1 MALRFYYWDA
11 LTVLIPLPLH
21 DGDPGSRFEPGPDRS
36 LAMVDIH
43 SFALPGF
50 VSQATFALTL
60 ALLAWSDARTRG
72 TRWLAAACGLQ
83 LLTTICRA
91 ILPLPARVS
100 ENVSACVLVLVFFL
114 MYMGLRWFVQR
125 SRLATMNGPL
135 ALSAAMTT
143 ILSVGVMHPGA
154 ELAAARV
161 ASLIM
166 LGTTILMLLR
176 PRVKGLAE
184 TARIIALL
192 VAFVGATI
200 FFRLVLSLSAWT
212 YGGHF
217 ESVGHDFTTISLT
230 LLGFSFVALYVA
242 ETKRRLHEET
252 RLDSLTGLHNRRAFE
267 EMIQREVQLAARDNT
282 PLTLLMM
289 DLDHFKQL
297 NDTWGH
303 ALGDRALR
311 TFGGVLLT
319 VTGSGD
325 AVARLGGEEFAIL
338 LPGRSGRSAISL
350 AERLRATVEG
360 LRLSEGEE
368 LVRFTVS
375 VGLSSLLPGEASFEP
390 MLRRADRALYQVK
403 RTGRNRVL
411 LADSEIAAM
420 PSVPSIPPS
429 RALPEFQPVAAR
441 ASDARMRE
449 FAR

>member
-1 MALRFYYWDA
+1 
-11 LTVLIPLPLH
+11 
-21 DGDPGSRFEPGPDRS
+21 
-36 LAMVDIH
+36 MVDIH

-72 TRWLAAACGLQ
+72 TRWLAAACALQ
-83 LLTTICRA
+83 LLTTISHA
-91 ILPLPARVS
+91 IMPVPLRVS
-100 ENVSACVLVLVFFL
+100 ENLSACLLVLVFFL
-114 MYMGLRWFVQR
+114 VYMGMRWFVLR
-125 SRLATMNGPL
+125 IRLATMNGPL

-161 ASLIM
+161 AALIV
-166 LGTTILMLLR
+166 LAATISMLLR
-176 PRVKGLAE
+176 PRIKSLADI
-184 TARIIALL
+184 ARVMAFLFTFVAATVAL
-192 VAFVGATI
+192 
-200 FFRLVLSLSAWT
+200 RLVLSLGFLHHRGLDAAA
-212 YGGHF
+212 
-217 ESVGHDFTTISLT
+217 HDLTTIGLT
-230 LLGFSFVALYVA
+230 MVGFGFVAMYVA

-267 EMIQREVQLAARDNT
+267 EKIQREVQIAARDNT

-319 VTGSGD
+319 VTGTHD

-338 LPGRSGRSAISL
+338 LPGRSPRSALSL

-375 VGLSSLLPGEASFEP
+375 VGLSSLLPGEKSFEP
-390 MLRRADRALYQVK
+390 MLRRADRALYKVK
-403 RTGRNRVL
+403 RSGRNRVL
-411 LADSEIAAM
+411 LADSDSH
-420 PSVPSIPPS
+420 PVPSIPP
-429 RALPEFQPVAAR
+429 AR
-441 ASDARMRE
+441 AMPELQPMTAGGANQRVRE
-449 FAR
+449 FVG

>member
-1 MALRFYYWDA
+1 M
-11 LTVLIPLPLH
+11 I
-21 DGDPGSRFEPGPDRS
+21 
-36 LAMVDIH
+36 DIH

-72 TRWLAAACGLQ
+72 TRWLAAACALQ
-83 LLTTICRA
+83 LLTTVSRA
-91 ILPLPARVS
+91 ILPVPLRFS
-100 ENVSACVLVLVFFL
+100 EDLSACILVLVFFL
-114 MYMGLRWFVQR
+114 MYMGLRWFVLR
-125 SRLATMNGPL
+125 VRLTTMNGPL
-135 ALSAAMTT
+135 ALCAAMTT

-154 ELAAARV
+154 ELEAARV
-161 ASLIM
+161 AALIV
-166 LGTTILMLLR
+166 LGSTVYMLLK
-176 PRVKGLAE
+176 PRIKAMRDP
-184 TARIIALL
+184 ARVIAVL
-192 VAFVGATI
+192 VFVVMCAAAFQ
-200 FFRLVLSLSAWT
+200 LVLSASRLGADPRWRAA
-212 YGGHF
+212 
-217 ESVGHDFTTISLT
+217 GHDLSMIAFTMM
-230 LLGFSFVALYVA
+230 GFSFIGIYVA

-267 EMIQREVQLAARDNT
+267 EMVQREVQISVRDNT
-282 PLTLLMM
+282 QLTLLMM

-338 LPGRSGRSAISL
+338 LPGRSARSALSL

-375 VGLSSLLPGEASFEP
+375 VGLSCLQAGEPTFEP
-390 MLRRADRALYQVK
+390 MLRRADRALYKAK
-403 RTGRNRVL
+403 RSGRNRVL
-411 LADSEIAAM
+411 LWDMDIAA
-420 PSVPSIPPS
+420 IPPARS
-429 RALPEFQPVAAR
+429 GPEKEAVPAAPGNR
-441 ASDARMRE
+441 RLRE
-449 FAR
+449 FAS

>member
-1 MALRFYYWDA
+1 M
-11 LTVLIPLPLH
+11 I
-21 DGDPGSRFEPGPDRS
+21 
-36 LAMVDIH
+36 DIH

-72 TRWLAAACGLQ
+72 TRWLAAACAVQ
-83 LLTTICRA
+83 LVTMISRA
-91 ILPLPARVS
+91 ILPVPLRVS
-100 ENVSACVLVLVFFL
+100 ENLSACLLVVVFFL
-114 MYMGLRWFVQR
+114 VYMGMRWFVLR
-125 SRLATMNGPL
+125 MRLATMNGPL

-161 ASLIM
+161 ATLVV
-166 LGTTILMLLR
+166 LGTTIVMLLR
-176 PRVKGLAE
+176 PRIKALAD
-184 TARIIALL
+184 TARVIALL
-192 VAFVGATI
+192 FVFVAGTVAL
-200 FFRLVLSLSAWT
+200 RLVLSLGILRYRGLDAAA
-212 YGGHF
+212 
-217 ESVGHDFTTISLT
+217 HDLT
-230 LLGFSFVALYVA
+230 MIGLTMLGFSFVAMYVA

-267 EMIQREVQLAARDNT
+267 EMIQREVALAARDNT

-289 DLDHFKQL
+289 DLDHFKLL

-319 VTGSGD
+319 VTGSRD

-338 LPGRSGRSAISL
+338 LPGRTPRSALAL

-375 VGLSSLLPGEASFEP
+375 VGLSSLLPGETGFEP
-390 MLRRADRALYQVK
+390 MLRRADRALYKVK
-403 RTGRNRVL
+403 RSGRNRVL
-411 LADSEIAAM
+411 LADPE
-420 PSVPSIPPS
+420 PHPVPSIPPG
-429 RALPEFQPVAAR
+429 RALPELQPVGAGNAR
-441 ASDARMRE
+441 VRE
-449 FAR
+449 FAG

>member
-1 MALRFYYWDA
+1 
-11 LTVLIPLPLH
+11 
-21 DGDPGSRFEPGPDRS
+21 
-36 LAMVDIH
+36 MVDVH

-72 TRWLAAACGLQ
+72 TRWLAAACSLQ
-83 LLTTICRA
+83 LLTMISRA
-91 ILPLPARVS
+91 IMPVPLRVS
-100 ENVSACVLVLVFFL
+100 DNLSACLLVLVFFL
-114 MYMGLRWFVQR
+114 VYMGMRWFVLR
-125 SRLATMNGPL
+125 TRLTTMNGPL

-154 ELAAARV
+154 ELAAARI
-161 ASLIM
+161 AALIV
-166 LGTTILMLLR
+166 LGATIVMLLK
-176 PRVKGLAE
+176 PRVKALAD
-184 TARIIALL
+184 TARVLALL
-192 VAFVGATI
+192 FTFVAGTMALS
-200 FFRLVLSLSAWT
+200 LVLSVDIVRFRGLDAA
-212 YGGHF
+212 
-217 ESVGHDFTTISLT
+217 VHDLT
-230 LLGFSFVALYVA
+230 MIGLTMLGFGFVALYVA

-267 EMIQREVQLAARDNT
+267 EMVQREVQLAARDNT
-282 PLTLLMM
+282 PLMLLMM

-319 VTGSGD
+319 VTGSRD

-338 LPGRSGRSAISL
+338 LPGRTPRSALSL

-375 VGLSSLLPGEASFEP
+375 VGLSSLLPGETGFEP
-390 MLRRADRALYQVK
+390 MMRRADRALYKVK
-403 RTGRNRVL
+403 RSGRNRVL
-411 LADSEIAAM
+411 LAETDVS
-420 PSVPSIPPS
+420 SVPSIPPS
-429 RALPEFQPVAAR
+429 RVLPELRPAADGP
-441 ASDARMRE
+441 ADARLRE
-449 FAR
+449 FVG

>member
-1 MALRFYYWDA
+1 
-11 LTVLIPLPLH
+11 
-21 DGDPGSRFEPGPDRS
+21 
-36 LAMVDIH
+36 MVDVH

-72 TRWLAAACGLQ
+72 TRWLAAACALQ
-83 LLTTICRA
+83 LLTMISRA
-91 ILPLPARVS
+91 IMPVPLRVS
-100 ENVSACVLVLVFFL
+100 ENLSACLLVLVFFL
-114 MYMGLRWFVQR
+114 IYMGMRWFVLR
-125 SRLATMNGPL
+125 IRLATMNGPL

-143 ILSVGVMHPGA
+143 ILSVGVMHPGW

-161 ASLIM
+161 AALIV
-166 LGTTILMLLR
+166 LVTTIMLLR
-176 PRVKGLAE
+176 PRIKSMAD
-184 TARIIALL
+184 TARIMALL
-192 VAFVGATI
+192 MVFVGATVALQ
-200 FFRLVLSLSAWT
+200 LVLSLRIFPADRQLDAAA
-212 YGGHF
+212 
-217 ESVGHDFTTISLT
+217 HDLT
-230 LLGFSFVALYVA
+230 MIGITMLGFAFIGMYVA

-319 VTGSGD
+319 VTGTRD

-338 LPGRSGRSAISL
+338 LPGRSARNAVAL

-375 VGLSSLLPGEASFEP
+375 VGLSSLQPGEVSFEP
-390 MLRRADRALYQVK
+390 MLRRADRALYKVK
-403 RTGRNRVL
+403 RSGRNRVL
-411 LADSEIAAM
+411 LADELAA
-420 PSVPSIPPS
+420 VPSIPPS
-429 RALPEFQPVAAR
+429 RALPDLQPVAAGV
-441 ASDARMRE
+441 AGEAGVRE
-449 FAR
+449 FVG

>member
-1 MALRFYYWDA
+1 
-11 LTVLIPLPLH
+11 
-21 DGDPGSRFEPGPDRS
+21 
-36 LAMVDIH
+36 MVDIH

-72 TRWLAAACGLQ
+72 TRWLAAACALQ
-83 LLTTICRA
+83 LLTTISRA
-91 ILPLPARVS
+91 IMPLPLRVS
-100 ENVSACVLVLVFFL
+100 ENLSACLLVLVFFL
-114 MYMGLRWFVQR
+114 VYMGMRWFVLR
-125 SRLATMNGPL
+125 IRLATMNGPL

-161 ASLIM
+161 AALIV
-166 LGTTILMLLR
+166 LGATIVMLLR
-176 PRVKGLAE
+176 PRIKSLAD
-184 TARIIALL
+184 TGRVLAFLFTFVAATVAL
-192 VAFVGATI
+192 
-200 FFRLVLSLSAWT
+200 RLILSLGILRHRGLDAAA
-212 YGGHF
+212 
-217 ESVGHDFTTISLT
+217 HDLTTIGLT
-230 LLGFSFVALYVA
+230 MLGFGFVAMYVA

-267 EMIQREVQLAARDNT
+267 EKIQREVLIAARDNT

-319 VTGSGD
+319 VTGTRD

-338 LPGRSGRSAISL
+338 LPGRSPRSALSL

-375 VGLSSLLPGEASFEP
+375 VGLSSLLPGEKNFEP
-390 MLRRADRALYQVK
+390 MLRRADRALYKVK
-403 RTGRNRVL
+403 RSGRNRVL
-411 LADSEIAAM
+411 LADSDNH
-420 PSVPSIPPS
+420 PVPSIPPG
-429 RALPEFQPVAAR
+429 RALPDLHTVGAGGA
-441 ASDARMRE
+441 DARVRE
-449 FAR
+449 FVG

>member
-1 MALRFYYWDA
+1 
-11 LTVLIPLPLH
+11 
-21 DGDPGSRFEPGPDRS
+21 
-36 LAMVDIH
+36 MVDIH

-60 ALLAWSDARTRG
+60 GLLAWSDSRTRG
-72 TRWLAAACGLQ
+72 TRWLAAACALQ
-83 LLTTICRA
+83 LMTTVTRA
-91 ILPLPARVS
+91 ILPIPLRFS
-100 ENVSACVLVLVFFL
+100 ENLSACVLVLVFFL
-114 MYMGLRWFVQR
+114 MYMGLRWYVLR
-125 SRLATMNGPL
+125 VRLVTMNGPL
-135 ALSAAMTT
+135 ALTAAMTT

-161 ASLIM
+161 AALIV
-166 LGTTILMLLR
+166 LGTTVHMLLK
-176 PRVKGLAE
+176 PRIKSMADP
-184 TARIIALL
+184 ARVVALL
-192 VAFVGATI
+192 VFFVMCTVA
-200 FFRLVLSLSAWT
+200 FRLVLSVTHLDSNIQWNAA
-212 YGGHF
+212 
-217 ESVGHDFTTISLT
+217 GHDLSMVSFTLM
-230 LLGFSFVALYVA
+230 GFSFIGMYVA

-267 EMIQREVQLAARDNT
+267 EMVQREVQIAVRENT

-338 LPGRSGRSAISL
+338 LPGRSARSALSL

-360 LRLSEGEE
+360 LRLSEGDE
-368 LVRFTVS
+368 LIRFTVS
-375 VGLSSLLPGEASFEP
+375 VGLSSLHQGELTFES
-390 MLRRADRALYQVK
+390 MLRRADRALYKVK

-411 LADSEIAAM
+411 LSDTDASA
-420 PSVPSIPPS
+420 IPPS
-429 RALPEFQPVAAR
+429 RSVPEMEPVAA
-441 ASDARMRE
+441 ASGNRRLRE
-449 FAR
+449 FAS

>member
-1 MALRFYYWDA
+1 
-11 LTVLIPLPLH
+11 
-21 DGDPGSRFEPGPDRS
+21 
-36 LAMVDIH
+36 MVDVH

-72 TRWLAAACGLQ
+72 TRWLAAACALQ
-83 LLTTICRA
+83 LLTMISRA
-91 ILPLPARVS
+91 IMPVPLRVS
-100 ENVSACVLVLVFFL
+100 ENLGACLLVLVFFL
-114 MYMGLRWFVQR
+114 IYMGMRWFVLR
-125 SRLATMNGPL
+125 SRLGTMNGPL

-161 ASLIM
+161 AALIV
-166 LGTTILMLLR
+166 LGTTIVMLLR
-176 PRVKGLAE
+176 PRIKSLAD
-184 TARIIALL
+184 TARVMALL
-192 VAFVGATI
+192 MVFVATTVALQ
-200 FFRLVLSLSAWT
+200 LVLNLGVFPHERQLDGAA
-212 YGGHF
+212 HA
-217 ESVGHDFTTISLT
+217 LT
-230 LLGFSFVALYVA
+230 MIGITMLGFAFIGMYVA

-319 VTGSGD
+319 VTGSRD

-338 LPGRSGRSAISL
+338 LPGRSPRSALSL

-375 VGLSSLLPGEASFEP
+375 IGLSSLQQGEAGFEP
-390 MLRRADRALYQVK
+390 MLRRADRALYKVK
-403 RTGRNRVL
+403 RSGRNRAL
-411 LADSEIAAM
+411 LAETEIS
-420 PSVPSIPPS
+420 SVPSIPPS
-429 RALPEFQPVAAR
+429 RAVPELQPAAGA
-441 ASDARMRE
+441 ASASRIRE
-449 FAR
+449 FAG

>member
-1 MALRFYYWDA
+1 
-11 LTVLIPLPLH
+11 
-21 DGDPGSRFEPGPDRS
+21 
-36 LAMVDIH
+36 MVDVH

-72 TRWLAAACGLQ
+72 TRWLAAACALQ
-83 LLTTICRA
+83 LLNTIARA
-91 ILPLPARVS
+91 IIPIPPRVS
-100 ENVSACVLVLVFFL
+100 ENLTACLLVLVFFL
-114 MYMGLRWFVQR
+114 IYMGLRWFVVR
-125 SRLATMNGPL
+125 TRLTTMNGPL

-143 ILSVGVMHPGA
+143 ILSVGVMRTGA
-154 ELAAARV
+154 ELIAARV
-161 ASLIM
+161 CALIV
-166 LGTTILMLLR
+166 LITTMVMLLR
-176 PRVKGLAE
+176 PRIKALAD
-184 TARIIALL
+184 TARVMALL
-192 VAFVGATI
+192 IAFVAAVITV
-200 FFRLVLSLSAWT
+200 RLVLSLGVLPHEWPLDSAAR
-212 YGGHF
+212 
-217 ESVGHDFTTISLT
+217 DLT
-230 LLGFSFVALYVA
+230 QIGLTMLGFAFIAIYVA

-319 VTGSGD
+319 VTSSRD

-338 LPGRSGRSAISL
+338 LPGRSSRSALSL

-375 VGLSSLLPGEASFEP
+375 VGLSSLQAGELSFEP
-390 MLRRADRALYQVK
+390 MLRRADRALYKVK
-403 RTGRNRVL
+403 RSGRNRVL
-411 LADSEIAAM
+411 LADTEV
-420 PSVPSIPPS
+420 PSTPSIPPA
-429 RALPEFQPVAAR
+429 RALPDMQPVAAGGADPR
-441 ASDARMRE
+441 VRE
-449 FAR
+449 FAG

>member
-1 MALRFYYWDA
+1 
-11 LTVLIPLPLH
+11 
-21 DGDPGSRFEPGPDRS
+21 
-36 LAMVDIH
+36 MVDVR

-60 ALLAWSDARTRG
+60 AMLAWSDARTRG
-72 TRWLAAACGLQ
+72 TRWLAAACALQ
-83 LLTTICRA
+83 LLTMISRA
-91 ILPLPARVS
+91 IMPVPMRVS
-100 ENVSACVLVLVFFL
+100 ENLSACLLVLVFFL
-114 MYMGLRWFVQR
+114 IYMGMRWFVLR
-125 SRLATMNGPL
+125 TRLTTMNGPL

-161 ASLIM
+161 AALIV
-166 LGTTILMLLR
+166 LVSTIVMLLR
-176 PRVKGLAE
+176 PRIKSLSD
-184 TARIIALL
+184 TARVVALL
-192 VAFVGATI
+192 MVFVAGTVAFQLVLSFGKFSHDGQLDAAAHDLTMIGITMLGFAFVGM
-200 FFRLVLSLSAWT
+200 
-212 YGGHF
+212 
-217 ESVGHDFTTISLT
+217 
-230 LLGFSFVALYVA
+230 YVA

-267 EMIQREVQLAARDNT
+267 EMIQREVQLASRDNT

-319 VTGSGD
+319 VTGTHD

-338 LPGRSGRSAISL
+338 LPGRSARSALSL

-368 LVRFTVS
+368 LVHFTVS
-375 VGLSSLLPGEASFEP
+375 IGLSSLKPGEAGFEP
-390 MLRRADRALYQVK
+390 MLRRADRALYKVK
-403 RTGRNRVL
+403 RSGRNRVL
-411 LADSEIAAM
+411 LADSEA
-420 PSVPSIPPS
+420 SVPSIPPT
-429 RALPEFQPVAAR
+429 RAVPDLQPVSAGAHDSR
-441 ASDARMRE
+441 LRE
-449 FAR
+449 FAG

>member
-1 MALRFYYWDA
+1 
-11 LTVLIPLPLH
+11 
-21 DGDPGSRFEPGPDRS
+21 
-36 LAMVDIH
+36 MVDVH

-50 VSQATFALTL
+50 VSLATFALTL
-60 ALLAWSDARTRG
+60 ALLAWSDVRTRG
-72 TRWLAAACGLQ
+72 TRWLAAACALQ
-83 LLTTICRA
+83 LVTMISRA
-91 ILPLPARVS
+91 ILPVPLRVS
-100 ENVSACVLVLVFFL
+100 ENLSACLLVLVFFL
-114 MYMGLRWFVQR
+114 IYMGMRWFVLR
-125 SRLATMNGPL
+125 VRLATMNGPL

-161 ASLIM
+161 AALTV
-166 LGTTILMLLR
+166 LGATIVMLLR
-176 PRVKGLAE
+176 PRVKALSD
-184 TARIIALL
+184 TARVMALL
-192 VAFVGATI
+192 LAFVGATVALQ
-200 FFRLVLSLSAWT
+200 LVLSLGA
-212 YGGHF
+212 F
-217 ESVGHDFTTISLT
+217 PHDRQLDEAAHDLT
-230 LLGFSFVALYVA
+230 KIGLTMLGFAFIGMYVS

-267 EMIQREVQLAARDNT
+267 EMIQREVQIAARDNT

-319 VTGSGD
+319 VTGTRD

-338 LPGRSGRSAISL
+338 IPGRSPRSAVSL

-375 VGLSSLLPGEASFEP
+375 VGLSSLQPGETSFEP
-390 MLRRADRALYQVK
+390 MIRRADRALYKVK
-403 RTGRNRVL
+403 RSGRNRVL
-411 LADSEIAAM
+411 LADGEISA
-420 PSVPSIPPS
+420 VPSIPPT
-429 RALPEFQPVAAR
+429 RAVSELKPVVTAEPR
-441 ASDARMRE
+441 VRE
-449 FAR
+449 FAG

>member
-1 MALRFYYWDA
+1 
-11 LTVLIPLPLH
+11 
-21 DGDPGSRFEPGPDRS
+21 
-36 LAMVDIH
+36 MVDIH

-72 TRWLAAACGLQ
+72 TRWLAAACALQ
-83 LLTTICRA
+83 LLTTISHA
-91 ILPLPARVS
+91 IMPVPLRVS
-100 ENVSACVLVLVFFL
+100 DNLSACLLVLVFFL
-114 MYMGLRWFVQR
+114 VYMGMRWFVLR
-125 SRLATMNGPL
+125 IRLATMNGPL

-143 ILSVGVMHPGA
+143 ILSVGVMHPGW

-161 ASLIM
+161 AALIV
-166 LGTTILMLLR
+166 LGATIVMLLR
-176 PRVKGLAE
+176 PRIKSLADIGRVMAFLF
-184 TARIIALL
+184 TFVAATVAL
-192 VAFVGATI
+192 
-200 FFRLVLSLSAWT
+200 RLVLSL
-212 YGGHF
+212 GILGHRGL
-217 ESVGHDFTTISLT
+217 EPAAHDLSTIGLTMVGF
-230 LLGFSFVALYVA
+230 GFVAMYVA

-267 EMIQREVQLAARDNT
+267 EKIQREVQIAARDNT

-319 VTGSGD
+319 VTGTRD

-338 LPGRSGRSAISL
+338 LPGRSPRSALSL

-375 VGLSSLLPGEASFEP
+375 VGLSSLLAGEKSFEP
-390 MLRRADRALYQVK
+390 MLRRADRALYKVK
-403 RTGRNRVL
+403 RSGRNRVL
-411 LADSEIAAM
+411 LADSDTH
-420 PSVPSIPPS
+420 PVPSIPPA
-429 RALPEFQPVAAR
+429 RALPELQPVAAGGTSQR
-441 ASDARMRE
+441 VRE
-449 FAR
+449 FVG

>member
-1 MALRFYYWDA
+1 
-11 LTVLIPLPLH
+11 
-21 DGDPGSRFEPGPDRS
+21 
-36 LAMVDIH
+36 
-43 SFALPGF
+43 
-50 VSQATFALTL
+50 
-60 ALLAWSDARTRG
+60 
-72 TRWLAAACGLQ
+72 
-83 LLTTICRA
+83 
-91 ILPLPARVS
+91 
-100 ENVSACVLVLVFFL
+100 
-114 MYMGLRWFVQR
+114 
-125 SRLATMNGPL
+125 MNGPL

-161 ASLIM
+161 AALIV
-166 LGTTILMLLR
+166 LGSTIFMLLR
-176 PRVKGLAE
+176 PRIKSLAD
-184 TARIIALL
+184 TGRVMALL
-192 VAFVGATI
+192 MVFVAATVALQ
-200 FFRLVLSLSAWT
+200 LVLS
-212 YGGHF
+212 
-217 ESVGHDFTTISLT
+217 VGVFRADRQLDAAAHDLT
-230 LLGFSFVALYVA
+230 LIGITMLGFGFIGMYVA

-319 VTGSGD
+319 VTGSRD

-338 LPGRSGRSAISL
+338 LPGRSPRSALSL

-375 VGLSSLLPGEASFEP
+375 VGLSSLQPGEVGFEP
-390 MLRRADRALYQVK
+390 MLRRADRALYKVK
-403 RTGRNRVL
+403 RSGRNRVL
-411 LADSEIAAM
+411 LAETEISPA
-420 PSVPSIPPS
+420 PSIPPARS
-429 RALPEFQPVAAR
+429 IPDLQPAAAGDR
-441 ASDARMRE
+441 RVRE
-449 FAR
+449 FVG

>member
-1 MALRFYYWDA
+1 
-11 LTVLIPLPLH
+11 
-21 DGDPGSRFEPGPDRS
+21 
-36 LAMVDIH
+36 MVDIH

-72 TRWLAAACGLQ
+72 TRWLAAACALQ
-83 LLTTICRA
+83 LLTTISHA
-91 ILPLPARVS
+91 IMPVPLRVS
-100 ENVSACVLVLVFFL
+100 ENLSACLLVLVFFL
-114 MYMGLRWFVQR
+114 VYMGMRWFVLR
-125 SRLATMNGPL
+125 IRLATMNGPL

-161 ASLIM
+161 CALIV
-166 LGTTILMLLR
+166 LCATIVMLLR
-176 PRVKGLAE
+176 PRIKSLADIGRVMAFLF
-184 TARIIALL
+184 TFVAATVAL
-192 VAFVGATI
+192 
-200 FFRLVLSLSAWT
+200 RLVLSLGILRHRGLEPAA
-212 YGGHF
+212 
-217 ESVGHDFTTISLT
+217 HDLSMIGLT
-230 LLGFSFVALYVA
+230 MLGFGFVAMYVA

-267 EMIQREVQLAARDNT
+267 ERIQREVQIAARDNT

-319 VTGSGD
+319 VTGTRD

-338 LPGRSGRSAISL
+338 LPGRSPRSALSL

-375 VGLSSLLPGEASFEP
+375 VGLSSLLPGEKSFEQ
-390 MLRRADRALYQVK
+390 MLRRADRALYKVK
-403 RTGRNRVL
+403 RSGRNRVL
-411 LADSEIAAM
+411 LADSDTH
-420 PSVPSIPPS
+420 PVPSIPPS
-429 RALPEFQPVAAR
+429 RALPDLQPVAAGGSSQR
-441 ASDARMRE
+441 VRE
-449 FAR
+449 FVG

>member
-1 MALRFYYWDA
+1 
-11 LTVLIPLPLH
+11 
-21 DGDPGSRFEPGPDRS
+21 
-36 LAMVDIH
+36 MVDVH

-72 TRWLAAACGLQ
+72 TRWLAAACALQ
-83 LLTTICRA
+83 LLTMISRA
-91 ILPLPARVS
+91 ILPVPMRVS
-100 ENVSACVLVLVFFL
+100 ENLSACLLVLVFFL
-114 MYMGLRWFVQR
+114 IYMGMRWFVLR
-125 SRLATMNGPL
+125 IRLATMNGPL

-143 ILSVGVMHPGA
+143 ILSVGVMHPGW
-154 ELAAARV
+154 ELAAARLAALMV
-161 ASLIM
+161 
-166 LGTTILMLLR
+166 LGTTIVMLLR
-176 PRVKGLAE
+176 PRIRSLSDA
-184 TARIIALL
+184 ARVMALL
-192 VAFVGATI
+192 MVFVAATVALQ
-200 FFRLVLSLSAWT
+200 LVLSLGA
-212 YGGHF
+212 F
-217 ESVGHDFTTISLT
+217 GHDRQLDAAAHDLT
-230 LLGFSFVALYVA
+230 MIGITMLGFAFIGMYVA

-267 EMIQREVQLAARDNT
+267 EMIQREVQLAARDST

-319 VTGSGD
+319 VTGSRD

-338 LPGRSGRSAISL
+338 LPGRSARNALSL

-375 VGLSSLLPGEASFEP
+375 VGLSSLQPGETGFEP
-390 MLRRADRALYQVK
+390 MLRRADRALYKVK
-403 RTGRNRVL
+403 RSGRNRVL
-411 LADSEIAAM
+411 LADMEIS
-420 PSVPSIPPS
+420 PVPSIPPARS
-429 RALPEFQPVAAR
+429 VPDLQPAT
-441 ASDARMRE
+441 ASAGDARMRE
-449 FAR
+449 FVG

>member
-1 MALRFYYWDA
+1 
-11 LTVLIPLPLH
+11 
-21 DGDPGSRFEPGPDRS
+21 
-36 LAMVDIH
+36 MVDVH

-72 TRWLAAACGLQ
+72 TRWLAAACALQ
-83 LLTTICRA
+83 LLIMISRA
-91 ILPLPARVS
+91 IMPVPLRVS
-100 ENVSACVLVLVFFL
+100 ENLSACLLVLVFFL
-114 MYMGLRWFVQR
+114 IYMGMRWFVLR
-125 SRLATMNGPL
+125 IRLSTMNGPL

-143 ILSVGVMHPGA
+143 ILSVGVMHPGW
-154 ELAAARV
+154 ELAAARL
-161 ASLIM
+161 AALIV
-166 LGTTILMLLR
+166 LGTTIVMLLR
-176 PRVKGLAE
+176 PRIKSLAD
-184 TARIIALL
+184 TARVMALL
-192 VAFVGATI
+192 MVFVAGTVAFQ
-200 FFRLVLSLSAWT
+200 LVLN
-212 YGGHF
+212 
-217 ESVGHDFTTISLT
+217 VGVFRHDRQLDAAAHALT
-230 LLGFSFVALYVA
+230 MIGITMLGFAFIGMYVA

-319 VTGSGD
+319 VTGTRD

-338 LPGRSGRSAISL
+338 LPGRSPRSAVSL

-375 VGLSSLLPGEASFEP
+375 IGLSSLQAGEVGFEP
-390 MLRRADRALYQVK
+390 MLRRADRALYKVK
-403 RTGRNRVL
+403 RSGRNRVL
-411 LADSEIAAM
+411 LAETENS
-420 PSVPSIPPS
+420 SVPSMPPARSIPD
-429 RALPEFQPVAAR
+429 LQPVGAGAR
-441 ASDARMRE
+441 DRRIRE
-449 FAR
+449 FAG

>member
-1 MALRFYYWDA
+1 
-11 LTVLIPLPLH
+11 
-21 DGDPGSRFEPGPDRS
+21 
-36 LAMVDIH
+36 MVDIH

-60 ALLAWSDARTRG
+60 ALLAWSDVRTRG

-83 LLTTICRA
+83 LLTTISRA
-91 ILPLPARVS
+91 ILPLPARVA

-125 SRLATMNGPL
+125 TRLTTMNGPL
-135 ALSAAMTT
+135 ALCAAMTT

-161 ASLIM
+161 ASLIV
-166 LGTTILMLLR
+166 LGTTIMMLLR
-176 PRVKGLAE
+176 PRVKALAE

-192 VAFVGATI
+192 VAFAGAMVI
-200 FFRLVLSLSAWT
+200 FHLVVSLGVFPYSTQLESA
-212 YGGHF
+212 
-217 ESVGHDFTTISLT
+217 GHDFTIVSLT
-230 LLGFSFVALYVA
+230 LLGFAFVSLYVA
-242 ETKRRLHEET
+242 ETKRRLHDET
-252 RLDSLTGLHNRRAFE
+252 RLDALTGLHNRRAFE
-267 EMIQREVQLAARDNT
+267 EMIQHEVQLAARENT

-338 LPGRSGRSAISL
+338 LPGRSGRSALTI

-375 VGLSSLLPGEASFEP
+375 VGVSSLLDGERNFEP
-390 MLRRADRALYQVK
+390 MLRRADRALYEVK
-403 RTGRNRVL
+403 RSGRNRVL
-411 LADSEIAAM
+411 LADSEM
-420 PSVPSIPPS
+420 PALAPVPHIPPARS
-429 RALPEFQPVAAR
+429 LPELQSVGAGAGDR
-441 ASDARMRE
+441 RVRE

>member
-1 MALRFYYWDA
+1 M
-11 LTVLIPLPLH
+11 I
-21 DGDPGSRFEPGPDRS
+21 
-36 LAMVDIH
+36 DIH

-60 ALLAWSDARTRG
+60 ALLAWSDSRTRG

-83 LLTTICRA
+83 LLTTVSRA
-91 ILPLPARVS
+91 ILPVPLRVS
-100 ENVSACVLVLVFFL
+100 ENLTACILVLVFFL
-114 MYMGLRWFVQR
+114 MYMGLRWFVLR
-125 SRLATMNGPL
+125 IRLSTMNGPL

-154 ELAAARV
+154 ELMAARG
-161 ASLIM
+161 ASLIV
-166 LGTTILMLLR
+166 LAATIYMLLR
-176 PRVKGLAE
+176 PRIKSLTDPG
-184 TARIIALL
+184 RIVAVLVL
-192 VAFVGATI
+192 FTMGTVAFRVVLGAS
-200 FFRLVLSLSAWT
+200 RLGDNVRWNT
-212 YGGHF
+212 F
-217 ESVGHDFTTISLT
+217 GHDLSMVAFT
-230 LLGFSFVALYVA
+230 LLGFSFIGMYVA

-267 EMIQREVQLAARDNT
+267 EMVQREVQIAGRDNT

-338 LPGRSGRSAISL
+338 LPGRSARSAVSL

-360 LRLSEGEE
+360 LRLSEGDE
-368 LVRFTVS
+368 LIRFTVS
-375 VGLSSLLPGEASFEP
+375 VGLSSLQPGELGFEP
-390 MLRRADRALYQVK
+390 MLRRADRALYKVK
-403 RTGRNRVL
+403 RSGRNRVL
-411 LADSEIAAM
+411 LSEADTSA
-420 PSVPSIPPS
+420 IPPARS
-429 RALPEFQPVAAR
+429 LPELETAAGAAR
-441 ASDARMRE
+441 TRRVRE
-449 FAR
+449 FAS

>member
-1 MALRFYYWDA
+1 
-11 LTVLIPLPLH
+11 
-21 DGDPGSRFEPGPDRS
+21 
-36 LAMVDIH
+36 MVDVH
-43 SFALPGF
+43 SLALPGF

-72 TRWLAAACGLQ
+72 TRWLAAACALQ
-83 LLTTICRA
+83 LLTMISRA
-91 ILPLPARVS
+91 IMPVPMRVS
-100 ENVSACVLVLVFFL
+100 ENLSACLLVLVFFL
-114 MYMGLRWFVQR
+114 IYMGMRWFVLR
-125 SRLATMNGPL
+125 IRLATMNGPL

-154 ELAAARV
+154 ELAAARIAALAV
-161 ASLIM
+161 
-166 LGTTILMLLR
+166 LGATIYMLLR
-176 PRVKGLAE
+176 PRIKSLSDTSRVM
-184 TARIIALL
+184 ALL
-192 VAFVGATI
+192 MVFVGATI
-200 FFRLVLSLSAWT
+200 ALELALSL
-212 YGGHF
+212 GVF
-217 ESVGHDFTTISLT
+217 RHDRQMDAAAHDLT
-230 LLGFSFVALYVA
+230 MIGLTMLGFGFVGMYVA

-267 EMIQREVQLAARDNT
+267 EMIQREVQIAARDNT

-319 VTGSGD
+319 VTGTRD

-338 LPGRSGRSAISL
+338 LPGRSPRSALSL

-375 VGLSSLLPGEASFEP
+375 VGLSSLQPGELGFEP
-390 MLRRADRALYQVK
+390 MLRRADRALYKVK
-403 RTGRNRVL
+403 RSGRNRVL
-411 LADSEIAAM
+411 LAETEVA
-420 PSVPSIPPS
+420 PVPSIPPA
-429 RALPEFQPVAAR
+429 RALPDLQPAAADR
-441 ASDARMRE
+441 RVRE
-449 FAR
+449 FVG

>member
-1 MALRFYYWDA
+1 
-11 LTVLIPLPLH
+11 
-21 DGDPGSRFEPGPDRS
+21 
-36 LAMVDIH
+36 MVDVH

-72 TRWLAAACGLQ
+72 TRWLAAACALQ
-83 LLTTICRA
+83 LITMISRA
-91 ILPLPARVS
+91 ILPVPMRVS
-100 ENVSACVLVLVFFL
+100 ENLSACLLVLVFFL
-114 MYMGLRWFVQR
+114 IYMGMRWFVLR
-125 SRLATMNGPL
+125 IRLATMNGPL

-161 ASLIM
+161 AALIV
-166 LGTTILMLLR
+166 LGTTIVMLLR
-176 PRVKGLAE
+176 PRIKSLSD
-184 TARIIALL
+184 TARVMALL
-192 VAFVGATI
+192 MVFVAATVA
-200 FFRLVLSLSAWT
+200 LQLALSLNAFSHDRQLDSAA
-212 YGGHF
+212 
-217 ESVGHDFTTISLT
+217 HDLT
-230 LLGFSFVALYVA
+230 MIGITMLGFGFIGMYVA

-319 VTGSGD
+319 VTGSRD

-338 LPGRSGRSAISL
+338 LPGRSARSALSL

-375 VGLSSLLPGEASFEP
+375 VGLSSLQAGETGFEP
-390 MLRRADRALYQVK
+390 MLRRADRALYKVK
-403 RTGRNRVL
+403 RSGRNRVL
-411 LADSEIAAM
+411 QADTEVA
-420 PSVPSIPPS
+420 PVPSIPPA
-429 RALPEFQPVAAR
+429 RALPDLQPSSAGASRRRVSEFVG
-441 ASDARMRE
+441 
-449 FAR
+449 

>member
-1 MALRFYYWDA
+1 
-11 LTVLIPLPLH
+11 
-21 DGDPGSRFEPGPDRS
+21 
-36 LAMVDIH
+36 MVDVH

-72 TRWLAAACGLQ
+72 TRWLAAACAVQ
-83 LLTTICRA
+83 LLTTISHA
-91 ILPLPARVS
+91 IMPVPLRVS
-100 ENVSACVLVLVFFL
+100 ENLSACLLVLVFFL
-114 MYMGLRWFVQR
+114 VYMGMRWFVLR
-125 SRLATMNGPL
+125 IRLATMNGPL

-143 ILSVGVMHPGA
+143 ILSVGVMHPGW
-154 ELAAARV
+154 ELAAARI
-161 ASLIM
+161 AALIV
-166 LGTTILMLLR
+166 LGTTVVMLLR
-176 PRVKGLAE
+176 PRIKSLADIGRVMAFLF
-184 TARIIALL
+184 TFVAATIAL
-192 VAFVGATI
+192 
-200 FFRLVLSLSAWT
+200 RLVLSLGILRHSGLEPAA
-212 YGGHF
+212 
-217 ESVGHDFTTISLT
+217 HDLFMIGLT
-230 LLGFSFVALYVA
+230 MLGFGFVAMYVA

-267 EMIQREVQLAARDNT
+267 EKILREVQIAARDNT

-319 VTGSGD
+319 VTGTRD

-338 LPGRSGRSAISL
+338 LPGRSSRSALSL

-375 VGLSSLLPGEASFEP
+375 VGLSSLLPGEKNFEP
-390 MLRRADRALYQVK
+390 MLRRADRALYKVK
-403 RTGRNRVL
+403 RSGRNRVL
-411 LADSEIAAM
+411 LADSDTH
-420 PSVPSIPPS
+420 PVPSIPPG
-429 RALPEFQPVAAR
+429 RALPELQPVV
-441 ASDARMRE
+441 ASGTNPRVRE
-449 FAR
+449 FVG